1 MVVGQKLFR
10 SLLPPQSL
18 DEVMGVV
25 IDDDDDV
32 DDGDELS
39 RKAFTVGTT
48 AIILISNSIIMMERQ
63 RL

>member
-1 MVVGQKLFR
+1 
-10 SLLPPQSL
+10 
-18 DEVMGVV
+18 MGVV

-32 DDGDELS
+32 DEGELS